1 MEAGAAWRTPS
12 VWIHGSNIPAGARTD
27 IGCGATLRLRPP
39 TYVEYAIHPM
49 SPAAA
54 ITRLDP
60 DLMTGR
66 SEMGVRSR
74 SLLLDVP
81 LGMAVGLAAFGAARV
96 AGMMIH
102 AGVQPMGP
110 PWMQPGPGRGRPEFP
125 FQIEVGEPYTWSAL
139 CWVLVVGTGI
149 AFRRVRPFTGYA
161 LTVVGATGYL
171 AVGLPFGPV
180 LFGPALGLLALAT
193 RMPVRRWVPWAALL
207 IPLIW
212 AGYVR
217 DPYLGF
223 ADPNFYLAIILGPP
237 LIMVPA
243 LIASIRTIRIEE
255 NRRAHDLELR
265 RTAYQE
271 RLRIARDVH
280 DLIGHSLSVINMQ
293 AGVALYVLGKDRDND
308 HAEAGAGAG
317 PEHRIE
323 DSLEAI
329 RSTSKNA
336 LDELRTTL
344 AVFRGETADGREPVS
359 GLARLPGLID
369 SFRAA
374 GRTVTIRTEGELD
387 DLPGPVDNAAYRVLQ
402 EALTNVA
409 RHAAGAAAEVVIT
422 RTPTRL
428 IVEIS
433 DNGPGS
439 AVDGAGTDHRQANGS
454 GLIGMSERARAV
466 GGDVIAGPRPGG
478 GFAVHAEFPIRVAGT
493 RP

>member
-1 MEAGAAWRTPS
+1 MA
-12 VWIHGSNIPAGARTD
+12 V
-27 IGCGATLRLRPP
+27 RL
-39 TYVEYAIHPM
+39 
-49 SPAAA
+49 
-54 ITRLDP
+54 
-60 DLMTGR
+60 
-66 SEMGVRSR
+66 R

-81 LGMAVGLAAFGAARV
+81 LGIVVGLAAFGAARV

-102 AGVQPMGP
+102 AGVEQMGP
-110 PWMQPGPGRGRPEFP
+110 PWMQPGVGRERPVLP
-125 FQIEVGEPYTWSAL
+125 FHVVGEPYTWSAL
-139 CWVLVVGTGI
+139 CWVLVVATGI

-180 LFGPALGLLALAT
+180 LFAPALGLLALAT
-193 RMPVRRWVPWAALL
+193 RMPVRRWAPWATVLV
-207 IPLIW
+207 PLIW

-223 ADPNFYLAIILGPP
+223 GDPNFYLAIILGPP

-265 RTAYQE
+265 RAAYQE

-293 AGVALYVLGKDRDND
+293 AGVALYLLGKDRDKPEARSD
-308 HAEAGAGAG
+308 HRVE
-317 PEHRIE
+317 E
-323 DSLEAI
+323 SLQAI

-336 LDELRTTL
+336 LDELRATL
-344 AVFRGETADGREPVS
+344 AVFRGETTDGRAPVS
-359 GLARLPGLID
+359 GLARLPGLVD
-369 SFRAA
+369 SFRSA
-374 GRTVTIRTEGELD
+374 GRTVTVRTEGPLD

-409 RHAAGAAAEVVIT
+409 RHADGADAQVVIT
-422 RTPTRL
+422 RTWDRL
-428 IVEIS
+428 VIDVT
-433 DNGPGS
+433 D
-439 AVDGAGTDHRQANGS
+439 DGGRMPRDTGGTDRRHVNGS

-466 GGDVIAGPRPGG
+466 GGEVIAGPRPGG
-478 GFAVHAEFPIRVAGT
+478 GFVVHAEFPIRTAEADT
-493 RP
+493 